1 MSRGITAEDLYR
13 WKWVSD
19 PQISP
24 DGKRIA
30 YVVKS
35 VDQDAG
41 EYRHAI
47 WVVPTD
53 GQVGDARR
61 FTFGPKN
68 DHTPR
73 WSPDGK
79 WLAFVSDRE
88 GPAGKDAKEE
98 KAQGRGKSQIWVV
111 PTDGGEARQL
121 TFLKQGASRPVW
133 SPDSTQIV
141 FSSKMGGDDEDE
153 EEGKKKM
160 PKARH
165 ISTLRYKLDGTG
177 WTYDRRTHLFLIAA
191 EGGEP
196 RQLTDGDWDDGDAA
210 WSPDG
215 QYLAF
220 SSDRTEDR
228 WEWEG
233 GDIWVLPVAGGEPY

>member
-1 MSRGITAEDLYR
+1 MSRGITAEDLYK

-19 PQISP
+19 PQVSP
-24 DGKRIA
+24 DGTQIA
-30 YVVKS
+30 YVVKT

-53 GQVGDARR
+53 GQIGDARR

-98 KAQGRGKSQIWVV
+98 KAIDCPSGDQATSPSFQSPSVNWRASPPSAETRKIW
-111 PTDGGEARQL
+111 
-121 TFLKQGASRPVW
+121 
-133 SPDSTQIV
+133 
-141 FSSKMGGDDEDE
+141 
-153 EEGKKKM
+153 
-160 PKARH
+160 
-165 ISTLRYKLDGTG
+165 
-177 WTYDRRTHLFLIAA
+177 RR
-191 EGGEP
+191 
-196 RQLTDGDWDDGDAA
+196 R
-210 WSPDG
+210 S
-215 QYLAF
+215 
-220 SSDRTEDR
+220 
-228 WEWEG
+228 
-233 GDIWVLPVAGGEPY
+233 